1 MSRPIDKPSGV
12 GRRVAPRPSADA
24 IQAVRARLS
33 AAGITLTAWA
43 EQNGEDLDV
52 VNKVLSG
59 RRACTTGKQH
69 RVAVKL
75 GLKDGA
81 IATAPAPA
89 PAARTDF
96 GAMEPAR

>member
-1 MSRPIDKPSGV
+1 MSLPAINPPKRGRPES
-12 GRRVAPRPSADA
+12 PRPSMDA
-24 IQAVRARLS
+24 ISAVRARLS

-43 EQNGEDLDV
+43 EANGEDLDV

-81 IATAPAPA
+81 IAGTPT

-96 GAMEPAR
+96 GALEPSR